1 MKTSKAQ
8 NNSVASEIT
17 LKQYRTEARTTK
29 DLTAKDQTA
38 KDRTGVKQAA
48 GKKLSCRT
56 EPKSRSGV

>member
-29 DLTAKDQTA
+29 DLTAKDQT
-38 KDRTGVKQAA
+38 GVKQAA